1 MKVIYDWVLW
11 KIRQKDETIIPEP
24 PSNVD
29 NTLLLSYPEPI
40 RYAWTIFNVADETEL
55 NNAITNAI
63 SWDIINLTAD
73 ITLTNTLV
81 INKSIK
87 LDWNFTLSSAWLWTD
102 PVILV
107 RIDVDNVY
115 ITKNITISH
124 LKTTNTSV
132 EVAISL
138 NNVNNFISEAT
149 VNFIEF
155 WYSWIWSFTIR
166 GNLNY
171 TWLNTNSSRAIWIY
185 WLTWNS
191 RIENVLWDFTGWWT
205 PSANFVFWSTTNYNY
220 PLKVSNCYQK
230 DLTKIWRQ
238 FVFFELIWKTEWAKP
253 WLIVEWCKFNCLN
266 WDIWIMFSWTYDLS
280 FLDFLVLH
288 SNVSY
293 NQAYNVW
300 NYKGLFFADWS
311 WSLRSLWTT
320 KCYIWNNFNNPAFRS
335 SNDYTDAI
343 VNSQITFKNTLFT
356 NDAPLLDNTNFVF
369 GWKLTF

>member
-1 MKVIYDWVLW
+1 MKVIYDWALW
-11 KIRQKDETIIPEP
+11 KIRQKDETIIP
-24 PSNVD
+24 SQVD
-29 NTLLLSYPEPI
+29 NTLLLNYPEPI
-40 RYAWTIFNVADETEL
+40 RYAGTTYNVADETEL

-102 PVILV
+102 PVTLV

-132 EVAISL
+132 EVVISL
-138 NNVNNFISEAT
+138 NNCNNFISEAT
-149 VNFIEF
+149 VNFIEY
-155 WYSWIWSFTIR
+155 WYSWIGSFTIR
-166 GNLNY
+166 WNLNY
-171 TWLNTNSSRAIWIY
+171 VWPNTNSNRAIWIY

-191 RIENVLWDFTGWWT
+191 RIENVLWDFNYGS
-205 PSANFVFWSTTNYNY
+205 SANSNFVFWSTTNYNY

-238 FVFFELIWKTEWAKP
+238 FVFFELIWKTEWSKP

-280 FLDFLVLH
+280 FLEFLVLH

-311 WSLRSLWTT
+311 WSLRSLWAT

-335 SNDYTDAI
+335 ANDYTDAI

-356 NDAPLLDNTNFVF
+356 NDVPLLDNTNFVF